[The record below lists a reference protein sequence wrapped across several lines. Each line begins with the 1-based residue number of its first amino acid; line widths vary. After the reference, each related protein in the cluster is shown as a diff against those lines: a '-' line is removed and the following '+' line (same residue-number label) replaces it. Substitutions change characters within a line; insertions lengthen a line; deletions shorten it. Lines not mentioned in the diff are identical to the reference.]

1 MKEKMIIEG
10 YAIVYNTKTFLYEY
24 GSVKY
29 YEVIDPRALNNCD
42 ISNVSLRYNHSDQVF
57 IAAATRNKTLQ
68 LTNDSKG
75 LKVNAELVNTSAG
88 RDLYEMVKTGLINK
102 MSFAFYVGIDEW
114 DVQKK
119 QVTRIVKEIRKL
131 VDVSCVD
138 FPAYPTTSVYA
149 LDETRSKDLQEMNEI
164 RKKIKEGELNFE
176 KERFKRQSEQKEL
189 DFIKQSIKNKYKA

>member
-10 YAIVYNTKTFLYEY
+10 YAIVYNTKTLLYEY
-24 GSVKY
+24 GGVKY
-29 YEVIDPRALNNCD
+29 YEVIDPRALTNCD
-42 ISNVSLRYNHSDQVF
+42 ISNVSLRYNHSDQIY

-68 LTNDSKG
+68 LTNDLKG
-75 LKVNAELVNTSAG
+75 LKVNAELVDTSAG

-102 MSFAFYVGIDEW
+102 MSFAFCVGKDEW

-119 QVTRIVKEIRKL
+119 QVTRIVKEITKL

-149 LDETRSKDLQEMNEI
+149 LDEKRSKELEEMNEI
-164 RKKIKEGELNFE
+164 RKKIKEGELNY
-176 KERFKRQSEQKEL
+176 EREQFKKHSEQREIEFL
-189 DFIKQSIKNKYKA
+189 KQSIKNKYKA